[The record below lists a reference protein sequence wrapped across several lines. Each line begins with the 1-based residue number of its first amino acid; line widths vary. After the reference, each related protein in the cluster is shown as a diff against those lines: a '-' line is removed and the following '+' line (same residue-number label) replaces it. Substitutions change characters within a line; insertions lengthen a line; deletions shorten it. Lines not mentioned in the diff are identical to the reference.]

1 MLMNGNTAEIRSKN
15 VSPKVFLCRISRANI
30 CKGRGMDQADSKRG
44 REYGKSPVK
53 YFNKGAFGKLN

>member
-30 CKGRGMDQADSKRG
+30 YAKEEEWIKRTA
-44 REYGKSPVK
+44 
-53 YFNKGAFGKLN
+53 KGAGNMENLR